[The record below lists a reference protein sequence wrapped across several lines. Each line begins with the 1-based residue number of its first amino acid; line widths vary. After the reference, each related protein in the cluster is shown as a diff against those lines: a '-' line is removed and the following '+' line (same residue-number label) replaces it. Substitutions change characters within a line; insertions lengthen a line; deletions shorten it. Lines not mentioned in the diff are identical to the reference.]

1 MRAGANWVQHTL
13 TPPAQ
18 SVLKH
23 AIAEARRRGHA
34 QVQPLHVAAMLLSH
48 SGSGLHEASMLAGP
62 TPLRALEVCFN
73 VALDHLA
80 QSGPATPS
88 QPTLSNALVAAL
100 KRAHAHQRRGCCSEQ
115 QQPPLLAI
123 KVELEQL
130 IVSVLDDPSVSRVI
144 KEAGSSSAHIKGN
157 LEDNISSCLT
167 PSTSISCLPSTE
179 SIPSARPTSKP
190 CSKLGSSS
198 LSMIGLPSFR
208 TGSSPSSTTQ
218 FTSFR
223 PLVQPGVKFGG
234 RENDVCRLIEI
245 LLRPSK
251 RNALLVVDS
260 DSSACANAVVEDLA
274 ILIKLGQVP
283 EQLRTLKVLDPQL
296 SSLSFAACSQLDMEQ
311 KLGKLSKIVDE
322 CMPAGAVL
330 HLGDLQWLSDP
341 VHIKKGA
348 MSFCPAQHAAA
359 ELERLLLRHAGSRL
373 WFVGVATQQVFVK
386 CQAQHPEL
394 EVQWGLQPLQ
404 VASST
409 SLYFSAPQ
417 QLEKTAKGPDSSS
430 PSLYAVEGKV
440 PNLAAVRPCHG
451 DDKIGD
457 KLQCCAECLAKFEQE
472 RHRLHELERL
482 SLHLA
487 PTDLRSRITNPKMD
501 GLQVKEHSVIQKL
514 KELHRKWQETC
525 QNVHAHL
532 HAPVSSILKTPLSK
546 RLGNGTMADSKTRI
560 ERGASLMSVQTDLA
574 LGRPSALTVSGSPI
588 SHSLKNTVMNC
599 SPLQSR
605 PQWQIHQEQMQGRTD
620 SLKGLYKAL
629 LSRVGWQGE
638 AVAAITSTVMNCRA
652 GMGKMRGVMSKTD
665 SWLLFLGPDPLAKQL
680 IAKAL
685 TEMVSGS
692 EQNLICLGFGDQ
704 PVSRLETDD
713 NGIRYRGRSSLDR
726 LAEAVRMKPF
736 SVLLL
741 EDIDKAD
748 SVVRASLLR
757 AMERGKLVD
766 SSGREVSFGNVIVL
780 MTSSI
785 GAESFFPEHSLGGL
799 KFSVER
805 LVALGGGAMRLLVE
819 DTHMDGFL
827 KRKSDGPIL
836 RQPDPRVQVKRPKLS
851 FSERPAR
858 ALDLNLLAEENE
870 EDSLTYGGNGQAQR
884 DCKSSQEDES
894 QSDEDVIKNRILG
907 CAQDVLSDK
916 FFGLLDHAVVFKA
929 YDFYGLA
936 NRVLAQLTKAFEGIT
951 MQGASLE
958 VDVTVLEHILAAIW
972 RGSTV
977 FDTWVADVV
986 GKSVTAVLADVT
998 IAENTVVKLVG
1009 DMGRGCIRDSSIVEN
1024 NTSTGPQL
1032 PLFIEISQST

>member
-1 MRAGANWVQHTL
+1 MAELGSITFPPQAIRQGNSSGLLLSKKQLQGSSTL
-13 TPPAQ
+13 PYWAQ
-18 SVLKH
+18 SSPCSIGSVNSMSTAH
-23 AIAEARRRGHA
+23 VDGH
-34 QVQPLHVAAMLLSH
+34 LCTSH
-48 SGSGLHEASMLAGP
+48 KRDDM
-62 TPLRALEVCFN
+62 VCT
-73 VALDHLA
+73 LDI
-80 QSGPATPS
+80 GEP
-88 QPTLSNALVAAL
+88 N
-100 KRAHAHQRRGCCSEQ
+100 
-115 QQPPLLAI
+115 
-123 KVELEQL
+123 
-130 IVSVLDDPSVSRVI
+130 D
-144 KEAGSSSAHIKGN
+144 GSSVISA
-157 LEDNISSCLT
+157 
-167 PSTSISCLPSTE
+167 
-179 SIPSARPTSKP
+179 SA
-190 CSKLGSSS
+190 
-198 LSMIGLPSFR
+198 
-208 TGSSPSSTTQ
+208 
-218 FTSFR
+218 
-223 PLVQPGVKFGG
+223 
-234 RENDVCRLIEI
+234 
-245 LLRPSK
+245 
-251 RNALLVVDS
+251 
-260 DSSACANAVVEDLA
+260 
-274 ILIKLGQVP
+274 
-283 EQLRTLKVLDPQL
+283 
-296 SSLSFAACSQLDMEQ
+296 
-311 KLGKLSKIVDE
+311 
-322 CMPAGAVL
+322 
-330 HLGDLQWLSDP
+330 
-341 VHIKKGA
+341 
-348 MSFCPAQHAAA
+348 
-359 ELERLLLRHAGSRL
+359 
-373 WFVGVATQQVFVK
+373 
-386 CQAQHPEL
+386 
-394 EVQWGLQPLQ
+394 
-404 VASST
+404 
-409 SLYFSAPQ
+409 
-417 QLEKTAKGPDSSS
+417 
-430 PSLYAVEGKV
+430 
-440 PNLAAVRPCHG
+440 
-451 DDKIGD
+451 
-457 KLQCCAECLAKFEQE
+457 EQE
-472 RHRLHELERL
+472 DMHG
-482 SLHLA
+482 
-487 PTDLRSRITNPKMD
+487 T
-501 GLQVKEHSVIQKL
+501 SV
-514 KELHRKWQETC
+514 TS
-525 QNVHAHL
+525 V
-532 HAPVSSILKTPLSK
+532 
-546 RLGNGTMADSKTRI
+546 

-574 LGRPSALTVSGSPI
+574 LGRPSALTVSGNPI
-588 SHSLKNTVMNC
+588 SHSLKNTVMTC
-599 SPLQSR
+599 SPLQRR
-605 PQWQIHQEQMQGRTD
+605 PQWQIHQEQMQGRTGGTSPLRGLQWQMVNSRSTELKLPPPATPALFINQGPLQAFQESIAD

-704 PVSRLETDD
+704 AVSRLETDD

-780 MTSSI
+780 MTSNI
-785 GAESFFPEHSLGGL
+785 GAESLVPEHSLGGL

-819 DTHMDGFL
+819 DTHSHKVLFQSQSNTAVVEWGSALPNTDGANGELVHPVDGFL

-836 RQPDPRVQVKRPKLS
+836 RQTDPRVQVKRPKLS

-884 DCKSSQEDES
+884 DCRSSQEDES
-894 QSDEDVIKNRILG
+894 QSAEDVIKNRILG

-936 NRVLAQLTKAFEGIT
+936 NHVLARLTKAFEGIT

-958 VDVTVLEHILAAIW
+958 VDITVLEHILAAIW

-1024 NTSTGPQL
+1024 STSSGPQL

>member
-13 TPPAQ
+13 TAPAQ

-48 SGSGLHEASMLAGP
+48 SGTGLHEASMLAGP

-167 PSTSISCLPSTE
+167 PSTSISCLPSTD
-179 SIPSARPTSKP
+179 SILSSRPTNIV
-190 CSKLGSSS
+190 S
-198 LSMIGLPSFR
+198 LLL
-208 TGSSPSSTTQ
+208 TGNVLQ
-218 FTSFR
+218 
-223 PLVQPGVKFGG
+223 LVQPGVEFGG

-260 DSSACANAVVEDLA
+260 DSSARADAVVKDLA
-274 ILIKLGQVP
+274 ILIKMGQVP
-283 EQLRTLKVLDPQL
+283 EQLCRLKVLDPQL
-296 SSLSFAACSQLDMEQ
+296 SSLSFASCSQLDMEQ
-311 KLGKLSKIVDE
+311 KLGKLSNIVDE

-341 VHIKKGA
+341 VHFKKGA
-348 MSFCPAQHAAA
+348 VRFCPAQHAAA
-359 ELERLLLRHAGSRL
+359 ELGRLLLRHAGSRL

-386 CQAQHPEL
+386 CQARHPEL

-409 SLYFSAPQ
+409 SLYFSALQ

-430 PSLYAVEGKV
+430 ARLYAVEGKV

-472 RHRLHELERL
+472 RHQLHELERL

-487 PTDLRSRITNPKMD
+487 PTDLRSQITNPKID

-514 KELHRKWQETC
+514 KELHWKWQETC

-532 HAPVSSILKTPLSK
+532 HAPVSSILKTEPSPISK
-546 RLGNGTMADSKTRI
+546 RLGNGT
-560 ERGASLMSVQTDLA
+560 TDLA

-599 SPLQSR
+599 SPLQRR
-605 PQWQIHQEQMQGRTD
+605 PQWQIHQEQMQGRTGGTSPLRGLQWQMVNSRSTELKLPPPATTALFINQGPLQAFQESIAD

-704 PVSRLETDD
+704 AVSRLETDD

-780 MTSSI
+780 MTSNI
-785 GAESFFPEHSLGGL
+785 GSESLVPEHSLGGL

-805 LVALGGGAMRLLVE
+805 LVALGGV
-819 DTHMDGFL
+819 DGFL

-836 RQPDPRVQVKRPKLS
+836 RQTDPRVQVKRPKLS

-884 DCKSSQEDES
+884 DCRSSQEDKS
-894 QSDEDVIKNRILG
+894 QSAEDVIKNRILG

-916 FFGLLDHAVVFKA
+916 FFGLLDHTVVFKA

-936 NRVLAQLTKAFEGIT
+936 NHVLARLTKAFEGIT

-1009 DMGRGCIRDSSIVEN
+1009 DMRRGCIRDSCIAEN

>member
-1 MRAGANWVQHTL
+1 MAELGSITFPPQAIRQGNSSGLLLSKKQLQGSSTL
-13 TPPAQ
+13 PYWAQ
-18 SVLKH
+18 SSPCSIGSVNSMSTAH
-23 AIAEARRRGHA
+23 MDGHLCTSHKRDDM
-34 QVQPLHVAAMLLSH
+34 VCMLDI
-48 SGSGLHEASMLAGP
+48 GEP
-62 TPLRALEVCFN
+62 N
-73 VALDHLA
+73 D
-80 QSGPATPS
+80 
-88 QPTLSNALVAAL
+88 
-100 KRAHAHQRRGCCSEQ
+100 
-115 QQPPLLAI
+115 
-123 KVELEQL
+123 
-130 IVSVLDDPSVSRVI
+130 
-144 KEAGSSSAHIKGN
+144 GSSVISA
-157 LEDNISSCLT
+157 
-167 PSTSISCLPSTE
+167 
-179 SIPSARPTSKP
+179 SA
-190 CSKLGSSS
+190 
-198 LSMIGLPSFR
+198 
-208 TGSSPSSTTQ
+208 
-218 FTSFR
+218 
-223 PLVQPGVKFGG
+223 
-234 RENDVCRLIEI
+234 
-245 LLRPSK
+245 
-251 RNALLVVDS
+251 
-260 DSSACANAVVEDLA
+260 
-274 ILIKLGQVP
+274 
-283 EQLRTLKVLDPQL
+283 
-296 SSLSFAACSQLDMEQ
+296 
-311 KLGKLSKIVDE
+311 
-322 CMPAGAVL
+322 
-330 HLGDLQWLSDP
+330 
-341 VHIKKGA
+341 
-348 MSFCPAQHAAA
+348 
-359 ELERLLLRHAGSRL
+359 
-373 WFVGVATQQVFVK
+373 
-386 CQAQHPEL
+386 
-394 EVQWGLQPLQ
+394 
-404 VASST
+404 
-409 SLYFSAPQ
+409 
-417 QLEKTAKGPDSSS
+417 
-430 PSLYAVEGKV
+430 
-440 PNLAAVRPCHG
+440 
-451 DDKIGD
+451 
-457 KLQCCAECLAKFEQE
+457 EQE
-472 RHRLHELERL
+472 DMHG
-482 SLHLA
+482 
-487 PTDLRSRITNPKMD
+487 T
-501 GLQVKEHSVIQKL
+501 SV
-514 KELHRKWQETC
+514 TS
-525 QNVHAHL
+525 V
-532 HAPVSSILKTPLSK
+532 
-546 RLGNGTMADSKTRI
+546 

-599 SPLQSR
+599 SPLQRR
-605 PQWQIHQEQMQGRTD
+605 PQWQIHQEQMQGRTGGTSPLRGLQWQMVNSRSTELKLPPPATPALFINQGPLQAFQESIAD

-704 PVSRLETDD
+704 AVSRLETDD

-780 MTSSI
+780 MTSNI
-785 GAESFFPEHSLGGL
+785 GAESLVPEHSLGGL

-819 DTHMDGFL
+819 DTHSDKVLFQSQSNTAVVEWGAALPNTDGELVHPVDGFL
-827 KRKSDGPIL
+827 KRKPDGTIL
-836 RQPDPRVQVKRPKLS
+836 RQTDPRVQVKRPKLS
-851 FSERPAR
+851 FSEWPAR

-884 DCKSSQEDES
+884 DCRSSQEDES
-894 QSDEDVIKNRILG
+894 QSAEDVIKNRILG

-936 NRVLAQLTKAFEGIT
+936 NHVLARLTKAFEGIT

-1009 DMGRGCIRDSSIVEN
+1009 DMGRGCIRDSSIAEN